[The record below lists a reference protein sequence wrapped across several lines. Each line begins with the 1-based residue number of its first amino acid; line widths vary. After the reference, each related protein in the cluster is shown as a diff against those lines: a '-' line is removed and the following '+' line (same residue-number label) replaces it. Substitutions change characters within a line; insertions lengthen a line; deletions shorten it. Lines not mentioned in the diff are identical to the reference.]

1 MLEKM
6 KVVTDKDGNSRLELY
21 TFPESRLLFIFQ
33 QNVPGK
39 PDIPL
44 GSIEIN
50 DHQTLA
56 DLRVMIKHELDRD
69 LVPRLYRFFYKGGP
83 CAVRQEPFRR
93 AWEVLPSAILIPRT
107 QQLEKNEKLQE
118 AAEKRR
124 QEMEEKMKA
133 KRNKLKKDQRRA
145 PGADPCT
152 YLHLV
157 SGARGD
163 W

>member
-1 MLEKM
+1 MEEHEISALAYEEAWPLKLLDHGNRTHLAFRMLEKM

-21 TFPESRLLFIFQ
+21 TFPESRLLFVYQ

-69 LVPRLYRFFYKGGP
+69 LVPRLYRFTYKGGP

-93 AWEVLPSAILIPRT
+93 AWEVLLTPF
-107 QQLEKNEKLQE
+107 
-118 AAEKRR
+118 
-124 QEMEEKMKA
+124 
-133 KRNKLKKDQRRA
+133 
-145 PGADPCT
+145 
-152 YLHLV
+152 
-157 SGARGD
+157 
-163 W
+163 